1 MNEQDNP
8 FEVKETRFWSIRTIP
23 KFIFRGMPRLI
34 MMLIMYII
42 LFFITIFFNE
52 KKQSLINKTLKWST
66 RIKLY
71 FFGYKRIDISPTD
84 LEHIRQSKSQII
96 LAKHSSYID
105 LLLMSYLFPEA
116 KFIASEYISRIPII
130 RKFGESKCIY
140 LKNEFGGNLTDEIQK
155 ELDKGTKIVFFGE
168 GVCSNPKFF
177 LKLRNGAFVPKMN
190 ILPVHIDYGDNYWVM
205 GEQDMVLHA
214 FTQISNFQNRV
225 KVRIIPDYQVTEEDK
240 QGDIEIF
247 KENFRKYY
255 ANGFGISLSEK
266 NYKDHPYF
274 KLKI

>member
-1 MNEQDNP
+1 MNYQDNP
-8 FEVKETRFWSIRTIP
+8 FEVKETRFWSIKTIP

-34 MMLIMYII
+34 MILILYII
-42 LFFITIFFNE
+42 VFFISIFFNE
-52 KKQSLINKTLKWST
+52 NNQSLITRTLKWST
-66 RIKLY
+66 RVKMY
-71 FFGYKRIDISPTD
+71 FFGYHRIDISPTD
-84 LEHIRQSKSQII
+84 LENIRQSKSQII

-130 RKFGESKCIY
+130 RKFGKSKCIY
-140 LKNEFGGNLTDEIQK
+140 LKNEFGGNLTDEIQA

-168 GVCSNPKFF
+168 GVCSNPKFL

-190 ILPVHIDYGDNYWVM
+190 ILPVHIDYGENYWVM

-214 FTQISNFQNRV
+214 FTQMSNSRNNV
-225 KVRIIPDYQVTEEDK
+225 KVRVIQDYHVTEEDK
-240 QGDIEIF
+240 NDIELF

-255 ANGFGISLSEK
+255 TNGFGINISEK
-266 NYKDHPYF
+266 SYKDHPYF

>member
-1 MNEQDNP
+1 MNDQDNP
-8 FEVKETRFWSIRTIP
+8 FEVEETRFWSIRTIP

-34 MMLIMYII
+34 IIFILYII
-42 LFFITIFFNE
+42 VFCVTIFFSE
-52 KKQSLINKTLKWST
+52 KNQSLINKTLKWAT

-71 FFGYKRIDISPTD
+71 FFGYHRIDITPTD
-84 LEHIRQSKSQII
+84 LERIRQSKSQII

-105 LLLMSYLFPEA
+105 ILLMSYLFPDA
-116 KFIASEYISRIPII
+116 KFIASEYISRIPVI
-130 RKFGESKCIY
+130 RKFGKSKCIY
-140 LKNEFGGNLTDEIQK
+140 LKNEFGGNLTDQIQA

-168 GVCSNPKFF
+168 GVCSNHKFL
-177 LKLRNGAFVPKMN
+177 LKLRNGAFVPKKN

-214 FTQISNFQNRV
+214 FTQMSNSRNHV
-225 KVRIIPDYQVTEEDK
+225 KVRVISDYNVTEEDK
-240 QGDIEIF
+240 QDIEIF

-266 NYKDHPYF
+266 SYKDHPYF
-274 KLKI
+274 KLKL

>member
-1 MNEQDNP
+1 MNYQDNP
-8 FEVKETRFWSIRTIP
+8 FEVQEIRFWSIRTIP

-34 MMLIMYII
+34 MILILYII
-42 LFFITIFFNE
+42 VFFISIFFNE
-52 KKQSLINKTLKWST
+52 KNQSLINKTLKWSS
-66 RIKLY
+66 RIKMY
-71 FFGYKRIDISPTD
+71 FFGYNRINISPID
-84 LEHIRQSKSQII
+84 LENIRQSKSQII

-105 LLLMSYLFPEA
+105 LLLMANLFPDA

-130 RKFGESKCIY
+130 RKFGETKLIY
-140 LKNEFGGNLTDEIQK
+140 LKNEFGGNLTDEIQA

-168 GVCSNPKFF
+168 GVCSNPKFL
-177 LKLRNGAFVPKMN
+177 LKLRNGAFVPKKN

-214 FTQISNFQNRV
+214 FTQISNYRNRV

-240 QGDIEIF
+240 QGDIEVF

-266 NYKDHPYF
+266 SYKDHPYF
-274 KLKI
+274 KLKM

>member
-1 MNEQDNP
+1 MNTNDNP
-8 FEVKETRFWSIRTIP
+8 YEVKEIRFWSIRTIP
-23 KFIFRGMPRLI
+23 KFIFRGIPRLI
-34 MMLIMYII
+34 MILILYII
-42 LFFITIFFNE
+42 VFFLTIFFNE
-52 KKQSLINKTLKWST
+52 NNQSLINKTLKWSS

-71 FFGYKRIDISPTD
+71 FFGYHQIDISSID
-84 LEHIRQSKSQII
+84 LERIQKSNSQII
-96 LAKHSSYID
+96 FAKHSSYID
-105 LLLMSYLFPEA
+105 LLLMAHLFPDA

-130 RKFGESKCIY
+130 RIFGKSKCIY
-140 LKNEFGGNLTDEIQK
+140 LKNEFGGNLTDEIQA

-168 GVCSNPKFF
+168 GVCSNPKFL

-214 FTQISNFQNRV
+214 FTQMSNSRNHV
-225 KVRIIPDYQVTEEDK
+225 KVRVIPDYQVTEEDR

-255 ANGFGISLSEK
+255 ANGLGINLSEK
-266 NYKDHPYF
+266 SYKDHPYF

>member
-34 MMLIMYII
+34 MIFIIYII
-42 LFFITIFFNE
+42 VFCITIFFN
-52 KKQSLINKTLKWST
+52 KNNQILINNTLKWSA
-66 RIKLY
+66 RLKMY
-71 FFGYKRIDISPTD
+71 FFGYNRINISPTD

-105 LLLMSYLFPEA
+105 LLLMAHLFPDA

-140 LKNEFGGNLTDEIQK
+140 LKNEFGGNLSDEIQA

-168 GVCSNPKFF
+168 GVCSNPKFL
-177 LKLRNGAFVPKMN
+177 LKLRSGAFVPKKN
-190 ILPVHIDYGDNYWVM
+190 ILPVHIDYGENYWVM

-214 FTQISNFQNRV
+214 FTQMSNFRNHV
-225 KVRIIPDYQVTEEDK
+225 KVRVIEDYQVTEEDK
-240 QGDIEIF
+240 KDVEIF

-266 NYKDHPYF
+266 SYKDHPYF
-274 KLKI
+274 KLKL

>member
-1 MNEQDNP
+1 MNYQDNP
-8 FEVKETRFWSIRTIP
+8 FEVKETRFWSVRTIP

-34 MMLIMYII
+34 MILILYII
-42 LFFITIFFNE
+42 VFFISIFFNE
-52 KKQSLINKTLKWST
+52 NNQSLITKTLKWST
-66 RIKLY
+66 RVKMY
-71 FFGYKRIDISPTD
+71 FFGYHRIDISPSD
-84 LEHIRQSKSQII
+84 LERIQQSKSQII

-130 RKFGESKCIY
+130 RKFGKSKCIY
-140 LKNEFGGNLTDEIQK
+140 LKNEFGGNLTDEIQA

-168 GVCSNPKFF
+168 GVCSNPRFL

-190 ILPVHIDYGDNYWVM
+190 ILPVHIDYGENYWVM

-214 FTQISNFQNRV
+214 FTQMSNSRNHV
-225 KVRIIPDYQVTEEDK
+225 KVRVIQDYHVTEEDK
-240 QGDIEIF
+240 NDIEVF

-255 ANGFGISLSEK
+255 TNGFGINLSEK
-266 NYKDHPYF
+266 SYKDHPYF
-274 KLKI
+274 KLKL

>member
-1 MNEQDNP
+1 MNYQDNP
-8 FEVKETRFWSIRTIP
+8 FEVQETRFWSIRTIP

-34 MMLIMYII
+34 MILILYII
-42 LFFITIFFNE
+42 VFFISIFFNE
-52 KKQSLINKTLKWST
+52 KNQSLINKTLKWST
-66 RIKLY
+66 RIKMY
-71 FFGYKRIDISPTD
+71 FFGYNRIDISPID
-84 LEHIRQSKSQII
+84 LENIRQSKSQII

-105 LLLMSYLFPEA
+105 LLLMSHLFPDA
-116 KFIASEYISRIPII
+116 KFIASNYISRIPII
-130 RKFGESKCIY
+130 QKFGETKLIY
-140 LKNEFGGNLTDEIQK
+140 LKNEFGGNLTDEIQA

-168 GVCSNPKFF
+168 GVCSNPKFL
-177 LKLRNGAFVPKMN
+177 LKLRNGAFVPKKN

-214 FTQISNFQNRV
+214 FTQISNYRNRV

-240 QGDIEIF
+240 QGDIEVF

-266 NYKDHPYF
+266 SYKDHPYF
-274 KLKI
+274 KLKL

>member
-1 MNEQDNP
+1 MNYQDNP
-8 FEVKETRFWSIRTIP
+8 FEVQETRFWSIRTIP

-34 MMLIMYII
+34 LILILYII
-42 LFFITIFFNE
+42 VFFISIFFNE
-52 KKQSLINKTLKWST
+52 KNQSLINKTLKWST
-66 RIKLY
+66 RIKMY
-71 FFGYKRIDISPTD
+71 FFGYNRIDISPID
-84 LEHIRQSKSQII
+84 LENIRQSKSQII

-105 LLLMSYLFPEA
+105 LLLMSHLFPDA
-116 KFIASEYISRIPII
+116 KFIASNYISRIPII
-130 RKFGESKCIY
+130 QKFGETKLIY
-140 LKNEFGGNLTDEIQK
+140 LKNEFGGNLTDEIQA

-168 GVCSNPKFF
+168 GVCSNPKFL
-177 LKLRNGAFVPKMN
+177 LKLRNGAFVPKKN

-214 FTQISNFQNRV
+214 FTQISNYRNRV

-240 QGDIEIF
+240 QGDIEVF

-266 NYKDHPYF
+266 SYKDHPYF
-274 KLKI
+274 KLKL